1 MYWGFHLELTRKET
15 AAALGVD
22 VTTLDDWTVKGCPA
36 SHPGK
41 GRPASFDLQ
50 KVIAWR
56 MEHEIEKALTR
67 GNPSDDDREAWQTR
81 KIAAQARLAEIEVET
96 RKGRLVDADEI
107 TAAFDV
113 LIIGGREHVRNIA
126 PARIAWRAVGET
138 PEGVVAAVVAHG
150 RDFPPHSGSN
160 QGRNGFFDTTRTDI
174 AKAGGGGA
182 SEPSTAS
189 GDQEHPAGW
198 HSRRL

>member
-1 MYWGFHLELTRKET
+1 MELTRKET

-22 VTTLDDWTVKGCPA
+22 VTTLDAWTVKGCPA

-56 MEHEIEKALTR
+56 IEHEIEKALTR
-67 GNPSDDDREAWQTR
+67 GNPGDEDREAWQTR
-81 KIAAQARLAEIEVET
+81 KVAAQARLAEIEVET
-96 RKGRLVDADEI
+96 RKGALVGTDEI

-126 PARIAWRAVGET
+126 PGRIARRVVGET
-138 PEGVVAAVVAHG
+138 SEGIVLSVAKEEIESALTEWSHSRILDVIEEHGGVATITSEG
-150 RDFPPHSGSN
+150 PCP
-160 QGRNGFFDTTRTDI
+160 I
-174 AKAGGGGA
+174 CGGGDTWA
-182 SEPSTAS
+182 
-189 GDQEHPAGW
+189 
-198 HSRRL
+198 